1 MSFGIPVRNGLAVG
15 LTPST
20 TLSSGRVGGR
30 PALQLN
36 FLSSTSLDSRITF
49 TRASTATFVGSNG
62 LIQSAA
68 INAPRFDYDPVT
80 LAPKGLLIEEA
91 RTNLFLN
98 SLLNGTNL
106 ATQNVTVTAVPH
118 TISFYGTGSITLSGG
133 ATATI
138 TGTGAYPT
146 RTTLTFT
153 PSAGTLTCTVSGTVQ
168 FANCEAGSFATS
180 FIPTAG
186 STVARSADVA
196 SMTGTNFSSWYNAA
210 EGTLASS
217 WSALGYTTANIAT
230 CISDSGTT
238 NLIQQF
244 LQSST
249 NARFSVRTLGV
260 DQALLDTS
268 VTITAVNRMA
278 SAYKANDFASTVNG
292 ATVSTDA
299 AGTIPAVDRLS
310 IGSRLGTLQWNG
322 HIRTIT
328 YYNTRLP
335 NTSLQALTA

>member
-36 FLSSTSLDSRITF
+36 FLSGTLDSRITF
-49 TRASTATFVGSNG
+49 TRGSTATFVGSNG

-80 LAPKGLLIEEA
+80 LAPRGLLIEEA
-91 RTNLFLN
+91 RTNLLLN
-98 SLLNGTNL
+98 SPISGVALP
-106 ATQNVTVTAVPH
+106 TQSVTVTAVPH
-118 TISFYGTGSITLSGG
+118 TISFYGTGTITLSGVSVATVVG
-133 ATATI
+133 A
-138 TGTGAYPT
+138 GAYPN
-146 RTTLTFT
+146 RQTLTFT
-153 PSAGTLTCTVSGTVQ
+153 PTAGVLVCTVVGLVQ
-168 FANCEAGSFATS
+168 FAQLEVGSFATS

-186 STVARSADVA
+186 TTAARSADVA

-210 EGTLASS
+210 EGTVVSTWNAI
-217 WSALGYTTANIAT
+217 GYSNANIVT

-260 DQALLDTS
+260 DQASLDAT
-268 VTITAVNRMA
+268 VTTTAVNRLA

-299 AGTIPAVDRLS
+299 VGTIPTVDRLG

-322 HIRTIT
+322 HIRAIT